1 MKITIDDNIEQFIL
15 LDLIEVCITF
25 DDDSE
30 VKLNN
35 ITDYDIDLN
44 KIENSTIE
52 LTTEFSSAEL
62 ENRFKGKK
70 INHINLIH
78 IEAKGYVAGED
89 KDINVFY
96 DIPCDMTIRRLRIN
110 GCYEEVG
117 KMFVSLE
124 GFVN

>member
-1 MKITIDDNIEQFIL
+1 MKITTDDNIEQFIL
-15 LDLIEVCITF
+15 LDLIKVCITF
-25 DDDSE
+25 DDDVE

-35 ITDYDIDLN
+35 IIDYDIDLN
-44 KIENSTIE
+44 KIESSTIE
-52 LTTEFSSAEL
+52 LTTESSSVDI

-70 INHINLIH
+70 SNHINLIH
-78 IEAKGYVAGED
+78 IEAKGYVGDEN

-96 DIPCDMTIRRLRIN
+96 DIPCNMTIRRLRIN
-110 GCYEEVG
+110 GCYEGVG